1 MKELLNIPLSYGEL
15 TRNIIGEE
23 PKKGGSKG
31 RQLKQIEN
39 LCRVEQQG
47 RKYIIK
53 EIYQEPK
60 EIKNNCKGKKNM
72 YVPYTEPLLLSMLN
86 QEGATIFHG
95 ILTDSVIFNYFYGFK
110 EITNSDIKHLR
121 EDKYKKRISTK
132 FIKQCYN
139 ELDIYDFKYDTV
151 VRNTINQL
159 NKKYE
164 GWNIERIVKLF
175 IGNNTELGD
184 AVDRQELCEIE
195 DKISQKKY
203 KTAYR
208 VLPPDKK
215 MIINKEAIIV
225 FNEKRGTKYSGY
237 QKVNDCYK
245 TVEPEE
251 YMNLIE
257 KRENKKIRE
266 EYTNNLKLEFRK
278 FAYNRLSKLKVERK
292 KDEEKIKK
300 LGKPKYGNRKLI
312 ERDYEIVVK
321 IDLLNLIISKTFN
334 EPQYPSREPF
344 ISTYEYMV
352 SKIELL
358 EIIVEEQAEEI
369 NKLKEENR
377 KKQEEQAKKIKQL
390 EEEIK
395 RLKNN
400 NKKEEE

>member
-1 MKELLNIPLSYGEL
+1 MLEQGVYKNYKELCKAMNWKVTSSDSKTRQFKEL
-15 TRNIIGEE
+15 TSICKWHKEGNKII
-23 PKKGGSKG
+23 
-31 RQLKQIEN
+31 ID
-39 LCRVEQQG
+39 
-47 RKYIIK
+47 
-53 EIYQEPK
+53 EIYSEPK

-86 QEGATIFHG
+86 QEGATTFHG
-95 ILTDSVIFNYFYGFK
+95 TLSDSVIFNYFYGFK

-164 GWNIERIVKLF
+164 GWNIERIIKLF

-184 AVDRQELCEIE
+184 VVDRQELCEIE

-215 MIINKEAIIV
+215 MIINKEAIKV
-225 FNEKRGTKYSGY
+225 FNERRGTKYSGY

-245 TVEPEE
+245 TVETEE

-312 ERDYEIVVK
+312 EGDYEIVVK

-400 NKKEEE
+400 K

>member
-1 MKELLNIPLSYGEL
+1 
-15 TRNIIGEE
+15 
-23 PKKGGSKG
+23 
-31 RQLKQIEN
+31 
-39 LCRVEQQG
+39 
-47 RKYIIK
+47 
-53 EIYQEPK
+53 
-60 EIKNNCKGKKNM
+60 
-72 YVPYTEPLLLSMLN
+72 
-86 QEGATIFHG
+86 
-95 ILTDSVIFNYFYGFK
+95 
-110 EITNSDIKHLR
+110 
-121 EDKYKKRISTK
+121 
-132 FIKQCYN
+132 
-139 ELDIYDFKYDTV
+139 
-151 VRNTINQL
+151 
-159 NKKYE
+159 
-164 GWNIERIVKLF
+164 
-175 IGNNTELGD
+175 
-184 AVDRQELCEIE
+184 
-195 DKISQKKY
+195 
-203 KTAYR
+203 
-208 VLPPDKK
+208 

-312 ERDYEIVVK
+312 EGDYEIVVK

-334 EPQYPSREPF
+334 EPQYPSREPC
-344 ISTYEYMV
+344 IGTYEYMV

-400 NKKEEE
+400 K